1 MVRIHGFLLLL
12 DFYNPQPPFPVFGFG
27 GFGGL
32 VGVPGLAVGDVG
44 GGVGVEFGD
53 ADGEHGKGEEF
64 EGVFGG
70 EAVCHGGQEEVF

>member
-1 MVRIHGFLLLL
+1 M
-12 DFYNPQPPFPVFGFG
+12 
-27 GFGGL
+27 
-32 VGVPGLAVGDVG
+32 GVPGLAVGDVG